1 MYRLIAFVLTIAGGI
16 NWFMIGALQY
26 DYVAGIFGLQSNVFS
41 RIVYFIIGVAS
52 IYMLIIAVF
61 TRGRI
66 KLWGYKNKKPKKVEE
81 DEF

>member
-41 RIVYFIIGVAS
+41 RIVYFVIGVAS

-66 KLWGYKNKKPKKVEE
+66 KLWGYKKKKPKKVE
-81 DEF
+81 DEEF